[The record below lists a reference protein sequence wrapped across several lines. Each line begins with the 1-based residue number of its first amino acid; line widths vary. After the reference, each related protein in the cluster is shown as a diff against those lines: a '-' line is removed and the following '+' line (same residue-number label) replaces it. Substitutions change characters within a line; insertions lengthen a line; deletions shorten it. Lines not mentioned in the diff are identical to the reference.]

1 MPSDFLAKLFFQI
14 LSGAGLTSCIFE
26 KKRSPGLSEK
36 ITSPKSYRAQVSPP
50 LFRKKRQ
57 VPERAKKSQVQNPI
71 GRRSHLPFFEKN
83 HKSRIERKKLKFWK
97 KLKSQNPIG
106 RRSRTVVKIRFR
118 DFELSFRFRRFA
130 ATLEKIIFFCL
141 PTLRIIST
149 KSGSLFKRR
158 TRRSHLPFLGSKLS
172 YSSKDMVSLI
182 RKGSHRLML
191 ATATGRGKFCLK
203 SCEGGV
209 KQNEKGKELN

>member
-26 KKRSPGLSEK
+26 KKRSPGIERKNHKFKNPIGRRSHLPFFEKKDKCQSE
-36 ITSPKSYRAQVSPP
+36 R
-50 LFRKKRQ
+50 
-57 VPERAKKSQVQNPI
+57 KKSQVQNPI

-83 HKSRIERKKLKFWK
+83 HKSRIERKKLKFRK

-118 DFELSFRFRRFA
+118 DFELSLRFRTFA

-141 PTLRIIST
+141 PTLRIFLT
-149 KSGSLFKRR
+149 KSGSLF
-158 TRRSHLPFLGSKLS
+158 
-172 YSSKDMVSLI
+172 
-182 RKGSHRLML
+182 
-191 ATATGRGKFCLK
+191 
-203 SCEGGV
+203 
-209 KQNEKGKELN
+209 